1 MSSNYSVTIQLSP
14 STVAALRAEGSSL
27 YGFKAVQTSQ
37 KGGAPL
43 VWFVDSEM
51 LPTVA
56 VEWSEQYEAYIST
69 SQIITNGVIDSS
81 NNIDADLGQTAN
93 VDDAG
98 NLTVTENGVAGA
110 ISINNASPTPYT
122 CGISQMQGS
131 VATPLCAFTLHGNHL
146 DVIAPIEKVL
156 FFFAT
161 AQVDTGTVLEQSYG
175 AGVLLDLTG
184 NPQLNVS
191 YDINNGW
198 DFGGES
204 WGTNVPAS
212 SALVPFLIDKPASA
226 PSLARAA

>member
-14 STVAALRAEGSSL
+14 STVAALKSEGASL
-27 YGFKAVQTSQ
+27 YGFKAVQTTQ

-51 LPTVA
+51 LPAVA
-56 VEWSEQYEAYIST
+56 VNWSEQYEAYIST
-69 SQIITNGVIDSS
+69 SQIITHGVIDAS
-81 NNIDADLGQTAN
+81 NNIDADLGETAN
-93 VDDAG
+93 VDVDG
-98 NLTVTENGVAGA
+98 NLTVTESGVAGA
-110 ISINNASPTPYT
+110 ISINNVSPTPYT

-131 VATPLCAFTLHGNHL
+131 VATPLCAFPLYGNNL

-161 AQVDTGTVLEQSYG
+161 AQVDTGTVLEQAYG
-175 AGVLLDLTG
+175 PGVLLDLTG
-184 NPQLNVS
+184 NPQLTVS
-191 YDINNGW
+191 YDINAGW

-204 WGTNVPAS
+204 WGTTVPAS